1 MGEGGGSGMSL
12 QVCAC
17 DWLKAS
23 QRLCPGA
30 MIIKHPS
37 PGDKILI
44 FRPECL
50 QLVLGG
56 AKTLEIRGR
65 PFRSGTYYLGCQSQ
79 IYAQAKLGRAFPIH
93 TLRDFARTKHQH
105 RMGCTK
111 LPYLKTFA
119 IPILDFAPL
128 FARFHHPRGA
138 ITIVRY
144 RSV

>member
-1 MGEGGGSGMSL
+1 MSL

-37 PGDKILI
+37 PGDRILI
-44 FRPECL
+44 YRPECL

-65 PFRSGTYYLGCQSQ
+65 PFRSGVYYLGSRGQ

-93 TLRDFARTKHQH
+93 TMRDFARTKHQH

-119 IPILDFAPL
+119 IPILELSPMFVKYC
-128 FARFHHPRGA
+128 HPRGA
-138 ITIVRY
+138 ITICRY
-144 RSV
+144 RSGV

>member
-1 MGEGGGSGMSL
+1 
-12 QVCAC
+12 
-17 DWLKAS
+17 
-23 QRLCPGA
+23 

-37 PGDKILI
+37 PGDKILVY
-44 FRPECL
+44 RPEHL

-65 PFRSGTYYLGCQSQ
+65 PFRSGVYYLGSRGQ

-93 TLRDFARTKHQH
+93 TMRDFARTKHQH

-119 IPILDFAPL
+119 IPILELSPMFVKYC
-128 FARFHHPRGA
+128 HPRGA
-138 ITIVRY
+138 ITICRY
-144 RSV
+144 RSSV